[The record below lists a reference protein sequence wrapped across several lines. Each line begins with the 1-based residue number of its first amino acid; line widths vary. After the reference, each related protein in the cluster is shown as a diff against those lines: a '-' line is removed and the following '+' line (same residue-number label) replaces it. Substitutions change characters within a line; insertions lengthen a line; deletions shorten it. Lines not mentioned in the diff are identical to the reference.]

1 MGNLFSWG
9 DKGGGGG
16 QMPPAIPQQQPH
28 DNTGAMMEM
37 MMGMMEASSSAMSH
51 AASQPPQLP
60 AMPAIPTAAKPLLI
74 DWTDKQAQLAA
85 KAKADYGVN
94 SARRKG
100 ATDTVKTGSL
110 LDEEDADVT
119 DTLLSSGDET

>member
-16 QMPPAIPQQQPH
+16 QMPPPIPQQQPH

-37 MMGMMEASSSAMSH
+37 MMGMMAAAGSASAH
-51 AASQPPQLP
+51 AASQPPPLP
-60 AMPAIPTAAKPLLI
+60 AMPSIPTAAKPLLI

-85 KAKADYGVN
+85 KAKADYGVS

-100 ATDTVKTGSL
+100 RMDTVKTGSL
-110 LDEEDADVT
+110 LDEEEASVT
-119 DTLLSSGDET
+119 DTLLSSGDQT